1 MKNVSCFQL
10 SIDRSKAPKK
20 MGTFKDISLFGNFAF
35 PLEGEYA
42 GGIIAHSL
50 AGIGKVSKKTKEQL
64 KKISS
69 RCSPLAG
76 STGASVS
83 SELPQG
89 SDEQLHNTSC
99 QGDVY
104 SIRFINHAPE
114 PIQLPSVLETDR
126 VLTPWLPS
134 KGFGLK
140 KNSGKR
146 VVFSLAQKEIMI
158 SFYN

>member
-20 MGTFKDISLFGNFAF
+20 MGTFKDISSFGNFIF

-42 GGIIAHSL
+42 GGVIARSL
-50 AGIGKVSKKTKEQL
+50 AGTGKVSKTKDHL
-64 KKISS
+64 RKISS

-89 SDEQLHNTSC
+89 SEEQLPSTSC

-114 PIQLPSVLETDR
+114 PIQCPSLLETNR
-126 VLTPWLPS
+126 ILTPWLHS
-134 KGFGLK
+134 KGLG
-140 KNSGKR
+140 
-146 VVFSLAQKEIMI
+146 
-158 SFYN
+158 